1 MSPAAGFQVMI
12 ASGPPRPLSQQEQ
25 VLGDP
30 SPLTP
35 RKEGEAGWG
44 TRADLLRRRWGP
56 SDGVPG
62 MV

>member
-30 SPLTP
+30 LAPHPTQRGGS
-35 RKEGEAGWG
+35 RVGYEG
-44 TRADLLRRRWGP
+44 
-56 SDGVPG
+56 
-62 MV
+62 